1 MILKNIKDL
10 RNTMGIKY
18 VAIWTLSSNLI
29 INIIFN
35 FNQKTDLIT
44 IVMLM
49 SIHKISFDNIKDSKV
64 VELEGKIES
73 ILRSN
78 LK

>member
-1 MILKNIKDL
+1 
-10 RNTMGIKY
+10 
-18 VAIWTLSSNLI
+18 
-29 INIIFN
+29 
-35 FNQKTDLIT
+35 
-44 IVMLM
+44 MLM

>member
-1 MILKNIKDL
+1 
-10 RNTMGIKY
+10 MGKKY